1 VTLPTAPELAA
12 MLVHVVVRE
21 FPETLE
27 VFRRHGVDVARH
39 GAMPVAGA
47 VEEADAGPL
56 LDALATAI
64 RWRARDG

>member
-1 VTLPTAPELAA
+1 

-39 GAMPVAGA
+39 GATPVSSA
-47 VEEADAGPL
+47 VGDADAGPL
-56 LDALATAI
+56 LDALTAAI
-64 RWRARDG
+64 RWRVPDD